1 MANGIAFVIFVIGGQ
16 VEWHYCLLAMVACAI
31 GGYTSARFARLIP
44 QPVLRG
50 IVIVIGFSMA
60 AWFFWR
66 NR

>member
-1 MANGIAFVIFVIGGQ
+1 MAT
-16 VEWHYCLLAMVACAI
+16 CAV
-31 GGYTSARFARLIP
+31 GGYTSARLARKVP

-50 IVIVIGFSMA
+50 IVIAIGFGMA